1 MTRRSA
7 LTTVAATL
15 LAGVVFLLVLGPV
28 ALLVA
33 RSLFLAPADMLA
45 ELSEPA
51 TRLAIWHTLVTSLG
65 AAALALGLGTPLAL
79 LLYRTD
85 LPARG
90 GFSSL
95 LALPSAVPPFIQ
107 AMGWIALAN
116 PKTGL
121 LNQLLGI
128 PLFDIY
134 SATGIAWVNGI
145 AGLPL
150 VVFAGRAALA
160 RIDPALEEAARVSGA
175 GPLRTLVSVTVP
187 LALPA
192 LLSGAALVCVV
203 SAASFGVPYL
213 LGTSA
218 SPPTAVLTTRIYG
231 LVLVGGE
238 SALARAIGLST
249 LLLVLATIVLAANQ
263 RLGGAGRVR
272 LSSGKG
278 IAIRPL
284 RLGTYR
290 SPTGALV
297 AGMVGV
303 LVLLPLLA
311 VVLASIQTTPGAPI
325 SPDSFTISH
334 WTAVLAQPRTSQAFA
349 TSLLLAAA
357 TAAVVCAAGLAISVL
372 RRRGGALGRVLET
385 VSSWPYAVPGTVLAM
400 ALLVAFSRDLR
411 LTLFDRFAVVLT
423 LADSLWLLLLAYASK
438 ELAVGTRTTGEGLA
452 QVDPSLAE
460 AARVSGAGPARAF
473 FDATLPLLRP
483 ALAATFLLVFLTTV
497 SELTMSVLLIPPG
510 TELVGTLLFELQ
522 SYADPAAAA
531 VVACAFV
538 GVVVASLAA
547 LAFVRRPAARGGR

>member
-1 MTRRSA
+1 MIRRPPLA
-7 LTTVAATL
+7 LASSLL
-15 LAGVVFLLVLGPV
+15 LAGVVLAFVVGPV

-33 RSLFLAPADMLA
+33 RSLLVAPAEMLA
-45 ELSEPA
+45 ELGEPA
-51 TRLAIWHTLVTSLG
+51 TRLALWNTLATALG
-65 AAALALGLGTPLAL
+65 AAALSFGLGAPLAL

-90 GFSSL
+90 ALAGL

-121 LNQLLGI
+121 LNQLVGM
-128 PLFDIY
+128 PVFNAY
-134 SATGIAWVNGI
+134 SGPGIAWVNGI

-160 RIDPALEEAARVSGA
+160 RIDPSLEEAARLSGA
-175 GPLRTLVSVTVP
+175 GPLRTLLHVTIP

-203 SAASFGVPYL
+203 TAASFGVPYL

-218 SPPTAVLTTRIYG
+218 SPPTSVLTTRIYG

-249 LLLVLATIVLAANQ
+249 LLLALATLVLGLNQ
-263 RLGGAGRVR
+263 RLGASGRVR
-272 LSSGKG
+272 LASGKG
-278 IAIRPL
+278 VSSRPL
-284 RLGTYR
+284 RLGAWR
-290 SPTGALV
+290 PLAGALAAAIV
-297 AGMVGV
+297 SA

-311 VVLASIQTTPGAPI
+311 VLLASLQATPGAPLLPE
-325 SPDSFTISH
+325 SLTLSH
-334 WTAVLAQPRTSQAFA
+334 WAEVLSRPRTRQAFA

-357 TAAVVCAAGLAISVL
+357 TAALVCAAGLAISVL
-372 RRRGGALGRVLET
+372 RRRGGALGRILET

-411 LTLFDRFAVVLT
+411 LILFDRWALVLS

-438 ELAVGTRTTGEGLA
+438 ELAVGTRTTSEGLA
-452 QVDPSLAE
+452 QLDPSLME
-460 AARVSGAGPARAF
+460 AARVSGAAPLRAF
-473 FDATLPLLRP
+473 VDATLPPLRP
-483 ALAATFLLVFLTTV
+483 ALAATFLLVFLGTV
-497 SELTMSVLLIPPG
+497 SELTMSVLLLPPG
-510 TELVGTLLFELQ
+510 AELVGTLLFELQ

-538 GVVVASLAA
+538 GVVLASLVA
-547 LAFVRRPAARGGR
+547 LSFLRRPVAGGR